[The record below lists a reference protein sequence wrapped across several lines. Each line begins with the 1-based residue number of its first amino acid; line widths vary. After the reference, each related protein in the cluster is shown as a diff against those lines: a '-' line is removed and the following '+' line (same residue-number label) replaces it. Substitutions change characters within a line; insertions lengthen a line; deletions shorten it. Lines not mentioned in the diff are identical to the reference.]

1 MLGSGELAQ
10 TLMRDDLVDEYQ
22 VMVHPVVLGTGK
34 RLFPDDGSRRLLRLV
49 DSTTTGTGVLLLRYR
64 SAQSEA

>member
-1 MLGSGELAQ
+1 VLGSGELAQ

-34 RLFPDDGSRRLLRLV
+34 RLFLDDGSRRLLRLV
-49 DSTTTGTGVLLLRYR
+49 DSTTTPTGVLLLRYR
-64 SAQSEA
+64 SAQSEV